1 MTCKPKRLATQ
12 GNAFLE
18 GVLRVIMVTV
28 ALVTQGRGLAA
39 RKEGPWL
46 MAALGA
52 PGARRDGHMNA
63 GGQRVVR

>member
-12 GNAFLE
+12 GNVFLE

-39 RKEGPWL
+39 CKEGPRL
-46 MAALGA
+46 TAALGV
-52 PGARRDGHMNA
+52 PELRET
-63 GGQRVVR
+63 VI